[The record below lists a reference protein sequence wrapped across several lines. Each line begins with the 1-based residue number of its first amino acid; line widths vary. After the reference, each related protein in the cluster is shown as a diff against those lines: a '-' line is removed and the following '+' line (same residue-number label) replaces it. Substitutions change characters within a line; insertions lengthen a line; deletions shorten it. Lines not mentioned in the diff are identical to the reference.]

1 MTGKIVTFYSYKG
14 GSGRTFLLA
23 NVSWWLAKQGF
34 RILCVD
40 WDLEAPGLARYF
52 PEEWGGRRKSGLV
65 DLLSAAHQDKPIAW
79 QEHVRDIRV
88 ADQRELAFLDAGGQS
103 GPDYARALSE
113 LPWSEMGRGTPGA
126 FRERLQS
133 MLDEWR
139 REYDFVFVDSRT
151 GFTDCGTV
159 CTSQIPDVLVL
170 VIAPN
175 TQGLEGG
182 LEVVDRVRRHRD
194 SERADAGPLRIVPVP
209 SRWDN
214 NSPEDPRKWIK
225 KFEDRLEPVY
235 RTWCDKD
242 TDVGKLLT
250 LLRIPYI
257 SRWSFGEPLPVVE
270 EPGNDAASISYAMIT
285 VASLLARDLQ
295 STAQLT
301 TERESYVREVTE
313 KGRGVLAAAEATPQ
327 FRYDLFLSFS
337 SPQRDLARA
346 VAAELKL
353 RGRNIFFDERSLV
366 AGSPWPDGL
375 AQGVREARGVV
386 ALLGSKIST
395 WQRAEVEAFIEK
407 ANEGS
412 TRFVIPV
419 WLESLPDW
427 PELVFQGF
435 SGKGQSPAELASSIH
450 NKLELR
456 ERPEPPV
463 AVTPAVPSWT
473 PELALES
480 YRAWVQEQHA
490 RLVPY
495 FEGASQKMLDDVCIA
510 LEFEPTVG
518 KREEM
523 LDPQAAETV
532 RASNGKPGA
541 LQNLLLS
548 STQRHWVI
556 VGEPGAG
563 KTTTLR
569 ALAVSLAKAQEWI
582 PIFLPL
588 ARLAKPPLDPI
599 GFALHDMLGDEQH
612 GARGRALRESLL
624 EAQRSGRLVILLD
637 GLDEYRGD
645 DIDKLL
651 QALVS
656 YANESGHA
664 ALPIALTSRH
674 VAFERRETPAGF
686 RRAKVLALNDE
697 QQEKLAAK
705 FLGPKEAER
714 MRRHLQAR
722 PALAELARSP
732 LLLTLLCVVA
742 RDTLLSESA
751 LPATRGKLYKTVI
764 DLLLRRGFGVEK
776 RGVADTVPARTLL
789 QKLSFRLHDLGGES
803 WEIEELSKVLG
814 ELRQADSQVNFLVKE
829 TKEWGSNDAFLKD
842 IGYHAGVLGPHDS
855 EHLPWRYLHRSLR
868 EFLAAEE
875 LATRPQEEVRKH
887 LAGWIAEEAAA
898 KSQKDTKRTD
908 AKKPKPERWGEVYA
922 LLCGLV
928 DEPQNLV
935 KALQEASPEIFL
947 RSLPSIDALDPQQ
960 ALNLLLPLDGWDEG
974 AVRALLAAWA
984 LPDSKAI
991 ELLQSQVKPECST
1004 HSLGV
1009 LWHTLERLGAPP
1021 VREEFFSC
1029 CGRALPPEHLLE
1041 WIDIPAGD
1049 FSMGSPNKERGRY
1062 AEEGPQLR
1070 RFMDAFQ
1077 LAKTPVTR
1085 AQYQRFEP
1093 KKRFAEW
1100 KDAPASEQPLLP
1112 ATNVSWFEARLFCAW
1127 LGGFLPS
1134 EAQWEYAC
1142 RAGSTAAYSFGNDLG
1157 DLARHAWFVSNSG
1170 PKSLAPDLRLD
1181 TWQKVLE
1188 HRLRPHAVGAKEG
1201 NRWGLHDMHGN
1212 VWEWCEDT
1220 WHGNYEGA
1228 PSDGRAW
1235 IDEGGSG
1242 RVFRG
1247 GSFGRPAGYAR
1258 SAYRGWS
1265 GRSPRSADLGFRPAR
1280 LAPHS

>member
-23 NVSWWLAKQGF
+23 NVGWWLAMQGF
-34 RILCVD
+34 RVLCVD

-65 DLLSAAHQDKPIAW
+65 DLLKAAHENQPIAW
-79 QEHVRDIRV
+79 KQEVRPIKV
-88 ADQRELAFLDAGGQS
+88 ADRQELALLDAGGHS
-103 GPDYARALSE
+103 GADYARALAE

-126 FRERLQS
+126 FRDRLQA
-133 MLDEWR
+133 MVNEWR
-139 REYDFVFVDSRT
+139 QEYDFVLVDSRT

-182 LEVVDRVRRHRD
+182 LEVVERVRRHRHA
-194 SERADAGPLRIVPVP
+194 EKADAAPLKIVPVP

-214 NSPEDPRKWIK
+214 NSPEDPKKWLEL
-225 KFEDRLEPVY
+225 FEARLDPVY
-235 RTWCDKD
+235 REWCDKD

-257 SRWSFGEPLPVVE
+257 SRWSFGEPLPVRD
-270 EPGNDAASISYAMIT
+270 EPGNDSASISYAMIT
-285 VASLLARDLQ
+285 VASLLARDFQ
-295 STAQLT
+295 NTAQLT
-301 TERESYVREVTE
+301 AERESYVREVIE
-313 KGRGVLAAAEATPQ
+313 KGRGVLASAEATPQ
-327 FRYDLFLSFS
+327 FRFDLFLSFS

-353 RGRNIFFDERSLV
+353 RGRNVFFDERSLV

-386 ALLGSKIST
+386 ALLGTRIST

-407 ANEGS
+407 ANEDS

-419 WLESLPDW
+419 WLEALPDW

-435 SGKGQSPAELASSIH
+435 AGRGQSPAELASSIH

-463 AVTPAVPSWT
+463 AATPAVPSWT
-473 PELALES
+473 PESALES

-495 FEGASQKMLDDVCIA
+495 FDGASQKMLENVCIA

-523 LDPQAAETV
+523 LDPQAAETA

-541 LQNLLLS
+541 LQDLLLS
-548 STQRHWVI
+548 SAQRRWVI

-569 ALAVSLAKAQEWI
+569 ALAVSLAKAQVWI

-599 GFALHDMLGDEQH
+599 GFALHDMLGEEQH
-612 GARGRALRESLL
+612 SARGRALREALL
-624 EAQRSGRLVILLD
+624 DAQRGGRLVILLD

-651 QALVS
+651 EALVS
-656 YANESGHA
+656 YASAPERS

-686 RRAKVLALNDE
+686 RRAKVLALNEE
-697 QQEKLAAK
+697 QQKNLASK
-705 FLGPKEAER
+705 FLGPREAER

-789 QKLSFRLHDLGGES
+789 QRLSFRLHDLGGES
-803 WEIEELSKVLG
+803 WEFEELSRVLG
-814 ELRQADSQVNFLVKE
+814 ELRQGDPKVNFLVKE

-887 LAGWIAEEAAA
+887 LAGWVAEEAGA
-898 KSQKDTKRTD
+898 KSQKDTKRSD
-908 AKKPKPERWGEVYA
+908 AKRPKPERWGEVYA

-928 DEPQNLV
+928 DNPTTMV

-947 RSLPSIDALDPQQ
+947 RSLPSIDALEPQA
-960 ALNLLLPLDGWDEG
+960 ALDLLLPLDGWD
-974 AVRALLAAWA
+974 ADALRLLLAAWA
-984 LPDSKAI
+984 LPDRKAV
-991 ELLQSQVKPECST
+991 ELLQFQVKPGRST

-1009 LWHTLERLGAPP
+1009 LWHSLECLGAPP
-1021 VREEFFSC
+1021 VREEFFRRC
-1029 CGRALPPEHLLE
+1029 ERPLAPKDLLGWVE
-1041 WIDIPAGD
+1041 IPAGE
-1049 FSMGSPNKERGRY
+1049 FQMGSPKRETGRY
-1062 AEEGPQLR
+1062 RDEGPQLR
-1070 RFMDAFQ
+1070 RTVDAFQ
-1077 LAKTPVTR
+1077 LAKAPVTR
-1085 AQYQRFEP
+1085 AQYRRFDP
-1093 KKRFAEW
+1093 KKEFTEW

-1112 ATNVSWFEARLFCAW
+1112 ATNVSWFEAKLFCAW
-1127 LGGFLPS
+1127 LGATLPS

-1142 RAGSTAAYSFGNDLG
+1142 RAGSTTAYSFGDDVG
-1157 DLARHAWFVSNSG
+1157 DLAQYAWFVANSG
-1170 PKSLAPDLRLD
+1170 PKPLAADLWLD
-1181 TWQKVLE
+1181 TWQEVLD
-1188 HRLRPHAVGAKEG
+1188 HRLRPHRVGAKES
-1201 NRWGLHDMHGN
+1201 NRWGLHDLHGN

-1220 WHGNYEGA
+1220 WHANYEGA
-1228 PSDGRAW
+1228 PTDGRAW
-1235 IDEGGSG
+1235 GDELERR
-1242 RVFRG
+1242 RVIRG
-1247 GSFGRPAGYAR
+1247 GSFRDTARLAR
-1258 SAYRGWS
+1258 SAYRGL
-1265 GRSPRSADLGFRPAR
+1265 RSASSRYVGVGFRPAR